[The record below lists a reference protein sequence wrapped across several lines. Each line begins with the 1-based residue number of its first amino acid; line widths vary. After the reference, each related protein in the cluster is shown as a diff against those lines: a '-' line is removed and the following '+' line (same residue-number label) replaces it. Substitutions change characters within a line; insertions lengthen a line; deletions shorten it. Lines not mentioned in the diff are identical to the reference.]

1 MLFTTFRGSRRLRL
15 SGNELEA
22 AGVRI
27 SAADRALDH
36 RTGPYAALLLRVTL
50 GLLFI
55 AHLYWKFAV
64 FEGGFARWWGN
75 FAGNGYP
82 PFVPYYVVSAEL
94 AGALLLIPGIY
105 TRWVAIY
112 AAPMMF
118 GAAHFWLVRKG
129 FYFAAAGGE
138 LPMVWGVMLIVQAM
152 LGDGTWAAR
161 ASGVAIR
168 RHLRRRAAE
177 S

>member
-1 MLFTTFRGSRRLRL
+1 M
-15 SGNELEA
+15 SG
-22 AGVRI
+22 
-27 SAADRALDH
+27 ALDH

-50 GLLFI
+50 GGLFI

-64 FEGGFARWWGN
+64 FDGGFARWWGN

-82 PFVPYYVVSAEL
+82 SFVPYYVVSAEL
-94 AGALLLIPGIY
+94 VGALLLIPGIY
-105 TRWVAIY
+105 TRWAAIF

-138 LPMVWGVMLIVQAM
+138 LPIVWGVMLIVQAM
-152 LGDGTWAAR
+152 LGDGIWAAR
-161 ASGVAIR
+161 ASDTPILSS
-168 RHLRRRAAE
+168 LRRRTVE

>member
-1 MLFTTFRGSRRLRL
+1 MSDG
-15 SGNELEA
+15 
-22 AGVRI
+22 
-27 SAADRALDH
+27 LDH

-50 GLLFI
+50 GALFI

-64 FEGGFARWWGN
+64 FDGGFARWWGN

-82 PFVPYYVVSAEL
+82 SFVPYYVVSAEL
-94 AGALLLIPGIY
+94 VGALFLIPGIY
-105 TRWVAIY
+105 TRWAAIY

-138 LPMVWGVMLIVQAM
+138 LPIVWGVMLIVQAM
-152 LGDGTWAAR
+152 LGDGIGALR
-161 ASGVAIR
+161 ASDTPIVPS
-168 RHLRRRAAE
+168 LRRRIVE